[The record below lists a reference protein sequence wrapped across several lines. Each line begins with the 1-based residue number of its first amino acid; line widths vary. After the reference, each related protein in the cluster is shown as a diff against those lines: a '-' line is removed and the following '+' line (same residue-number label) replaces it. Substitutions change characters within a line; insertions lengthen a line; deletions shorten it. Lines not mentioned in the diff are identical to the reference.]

1 MNKIFLSGNLTKDP
15 VIRYTQNGKAMVRTS
30 IAITSSFKNAAGE
43 RQTDF
48 FNLLAWGKTAEFF
61 GKYLRKGSR
70 ILVEGRLQ
78 NNDYTDKNGS
88 KHYAV
93 DVIVENVE
101 FAGSKVEKKDDEPKG
116 EFDGTP
122 VDDYD
127 VPF

>member
-1 MNKIFLSGNLTKDP
+1 MNKIILLGNLTKDP
-15 VIRYTQNGKAMVRTS
+15 DARYTQNGKAMVRTS

-61 GKYLRKGSR
+61 AKYLKKGSR

-78 NNDYTDKNGS
+78 NNHYTDKDGK
-88 KHYAV
+88 KHYSE
-93 DVIVENVE
+93 DVVVENVE
-101 FAGSKVEKKDDEPKG
+101 FAGSKTAGKSDDGFNGG
-116 EFDGTP
+116 EVP
-122 VDDYD
+122 EED

>member
-1 MNKIFLSGNLTKDP
+1 MNKIILLGNLTKDP
-15 VIRYTQNGKAMVRTS
+15 DARYTQNGKAMVRTS

-61 GKYLRKGSR
+61 GKYLQKGSR

-78 NNDYTDKNGS
+78 NNHYTDKEGK
-88 KHYAV
+88 KHYSE
-93 DVIVENVE
+93 DVVVENVE
-101 FAGSKVEKKDDEPKG
+101 FAGSKTAGKSDDGFKG
-116 EFDGTP
+116 EEVP
-122 VDDYD
+122 EED